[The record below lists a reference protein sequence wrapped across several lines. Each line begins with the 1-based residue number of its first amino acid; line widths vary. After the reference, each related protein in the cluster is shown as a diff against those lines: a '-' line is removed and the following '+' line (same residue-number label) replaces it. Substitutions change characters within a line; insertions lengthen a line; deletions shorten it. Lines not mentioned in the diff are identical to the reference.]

1 MKIIYSKYLIFA
13 LSALAIL
20 SSYVM
25 IVDPFTADIWLLSL
39 VLSPISLVLSLS
51 LWIIKIKNFKLSTV
65 VLIVSL
71 IFLLT
76 DITTIVIWGSSDL
89 GMFGA
94 FLPLVVGTV
103 TISTLLIVIVITLLC
118 KLVKLLINKFK
129 KKDTI

>member
-1 MKIIYSKYLIFA
+1 MKFIYNKYLVFA

-25 IVDPFTADIWLLSL
+25 IVDPFTTDIWLLSL
-39 VLSPISLVLSLS
+39 VLSPLSLVLSLS

-65 VLIVSL
+65 VFIVSL

-76 DITTIVIWGSSDL
+76 DIIVIVVWGSSDL

-94 FLPLVVGTV
+94 LLPLVVGTV
-103 TISTLLIVIVITLLC
+103 TILTLITLIGITLLY

-129 KKDTI
+129 ERNAI

>member
-1 MKIIYSKYLIFA
+1 MKFIYNKYLVFV

-25 IVDPFTADIWLLSL
+25 LVDPFTTDIWLLSL
-39 VLSPISLVLSLS
+39 VLSPTSLVLSLS

-76 DITTIVIWGSSDL
+76 DITTIVVWGSSDL

-94 FLPLVVGTV
+94 LLPLVVGTV
-103 TISTLLIVIVITLLC
+103 TILTLATLIGITLLY

-129 KKDTI
+129 ERNAV

>member
-25 IVDPFTADIWLLSL
+25 LVDPFTTDIWLLSL
-39 VLSPISLVLSLS
+39 VLSPLSIVLSLS

-76 DITTIVIWGSSDL
+76 DITAIAIWGSSDL

-103 TISTLLIVIVITLLC
+103 TILTLATLIGITLLY

-129 KKDTI
+129 ERNAI

>member
-1 MKIIYSKYLIFA
+1 MKIIYNKYLVFA

-25 IVDPFTADIWLLSL
+25 IVDPFTTDIWLLSL
-39 VLSPISLVLSLS
+39 VLSPLSLVLSLS
-51 LWIIKIKNFKLSTV
+51 LWITKIKNFKLSTV

-76 DITTIVIWGSSDL
+76 DIIVIAIWGSSSS
-89 GMFGA
+89 GMFEA
-94 FLPLVVGTV
+94 FLPLIVGTV
-103 TISTLLIVIVITLLC
+103 TIFTLFIIIGITLLY

-129 KKDTI
+129 KRDII

>member
-1 MKIIYSKYLIFA
+1 MKIIYNKYLVFA

-25 IVDPFTADIWLLSL
+25 IVDPFTIDIWLLSL
-39 VLSPISLVLSLS
+39 ILSPLSLVLSLS

-76 DITTIVIWGSSDL
+76 DIIAISVWGSSDL

-94 FLPLVVGTV
+94 LLPLVVGTV
-103 TISTLLIVIVITLLC
+103 TILTLITLIGITLLY

-129 KKDTI
+129 ERNAI

>member
-1 MKIIYSKYLIFA
+1 MKIIYNKYLMFA
-13 LSALAIL
+13 LSTLAIL

-25 IVDPFTADIWLLSL
+25 IVDPFTTDIWLLSL
-39 VLSPISLVLSLS
+39 VLSPLSLVLSLS

-76 DITTIVIWGSSDL
+76 DIIAITIWGSSDL

-103 TISTLLIVIVITLLC
+103 TIFTLITVIVITLLC

-129 KKDTI
+129 KRDTI